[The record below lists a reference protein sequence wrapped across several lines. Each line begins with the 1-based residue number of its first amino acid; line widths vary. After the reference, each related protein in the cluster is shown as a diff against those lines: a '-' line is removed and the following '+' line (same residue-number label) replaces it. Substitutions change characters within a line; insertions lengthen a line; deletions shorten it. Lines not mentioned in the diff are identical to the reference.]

1 MKLSKKLVSE
11 FAKVTNNTEKPK
23 NETTVYG
30 VITKN
35 GDSTYVRLDGSPDD
49 VLTPVSTTTD
59 TQDGDRV
66 TVLIK
71 NHTAIVTGNVTSPS
85 ARTNDVQDISNNV
98 QGISDNVDAVTED
111 NKVITGKLTEAQAD
125 IETLKTDKLSA
136 NEADL
141 KYATITNLTATNAE
155 VDNLK
160 TNKLSANDAD
170 LKYATITNLTATNAE
185 VDNLEAKHGAFE
197 TATAKNF
204 EAVDAKID
212 SLDVGDLS
220 AKYANIDFS
229 NIGKAAMEYLYSK
242 SGLIENVT
250 VSEGTITGTL
260 VGVTI
265 KGDLIEGNTVVADKL
280 VIKGQNGLYYK
291 LNTDGVSIEAEQT
304 QYNSLNG
311 SIITAKS
318 ITATKISVDDL
329 VAFDA
334 TIGGFNITSDAL
346 YSGVKESVGNTTRG
360 IYLGKDGQMAVGD
373 SQNYLKYYKTSDG
386 SYKLEMSVGGTD
398 LSDASK
404 TATNFLTYDATNGVQ
419 LGNRSGG
426 SWGSFRTQ
434 ITSTA
439 FNILDSAGST
449 LASYGE
455 KLVELGKNATDAVIK
470 LCGGKGQIE
479 YTTLDLD
486 GTTDDYLQVSA
497 DKLWFRGDS
506 AVGLHSAKYSSSGN
520 AMHRS
525 AINLDSEHADIFS
538 MATGVGS
545 SRVTLT
551 PTSAS
556 ISSDGDMI
564 ISVNAVRDS
573 HGKFVSVETGSSG
586 IWFYKKWS
594 NGDTELWGS
603 YPIAGWG
610 CSNTFGSMYRT
621 DLITPPSFPFTIYS
635 PNLTASYE
643 TNGYG
648 AILWATTN
656 TTTEG
661 PPSYYLV
668 RPTSVLINNGSFIF
682 HVFGKWKNVIE
693 TDS

>member
-85 ARTNDVQDISNNV
+85 ARTNDVQDIS
-98 QGISDNVDAVTED
+98 DNVDAVTED

-170 LKYATITNLTATNAE
+170 LKYATISNLTATNAE

-538 MATGVGS
+538 MASGVGS
-545 SRVTLT
+545 SNVTLT

-594 NGDTELWGS
+594 NGDAELWGS
-603 YPIAGWG
+603 YSIAGWG
-610 CSNTFGSMYRT
+610 CSNVFGSMYRT

-635 PNLTASYE
+635 PILTASYE

-648 AILWATTN
+648 AIPWATTN
-656 TTTEG
+656 TTTDG
-661 PPSYYLV
+661 PPNYYLV

>member
-98 QGISDNVDAVTED
+98 QGIRDNVDAVTDD

-136 NEADL
+136 NE
-141 KYATITNLTATNAE
+141 
-155 VDNLK
+155 
-160 TNKLSANDAD
+160 AD

-346 YSGVKESVGNTTRG
+346 YSGVKESVDNTTRG

-373 SQNYLKYYKTSDG
+373 LQNYLKYYKASDG
-386 SYKLEMSVGGTD
+386 SYKLEISVGGTD

-545 SRVTLT
+545 SSVTLT

-586 IWFYKKWS
+586 TWFYKKWS
-594 NGDTELWGS
+594 NGYTELWGS
-603 YPIAGWG
+603 YSIAGWG
-610 CSNTFGSMYRT
+610 CSNEFGSMYRT

-656 TTTEG
+656 TTTDG

-668 RPTSVLINNGSFIF
+668 RPTSVLINNGKFIF
-682 HVFGKWKNVIE
+682 HVFGYWKNVIE
-693 TDS
+693 IDS